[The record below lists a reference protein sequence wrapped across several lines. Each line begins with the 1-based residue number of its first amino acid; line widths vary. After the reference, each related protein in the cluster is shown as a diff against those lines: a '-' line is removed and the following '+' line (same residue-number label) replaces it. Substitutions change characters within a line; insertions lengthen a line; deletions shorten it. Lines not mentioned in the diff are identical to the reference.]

1 MGFVLSKPETSKVVR
16 GRDCPPFVTYGSA
29 CMQGWRISME
39 DAHTTIASLPRLSTP
54 ASFFAVYDGHG
65 GRIVSRYASRHVH
78 VELLKSPAFQAG
90 NIKEALSQAYIATD
104 DRMSSPE
111 GAAELQV
118 ISATPESISS
128 REDPEEFM
136 EKALNGEKIGDEEGT
151 PTVISSEGSSDI
163 ANLVG
168 CTAVSLY
175 VDWEKKVMYC
185 ANSGDSRCVL
195 SVKGEPKA
203 LSIDHKPE
211 VESEKNRIE
220 KAGGFIRSGRVNAN
234 LNLTRTLGDFE
245 YKRNTSLTPAE
256 QIISCVPDVVD
267 YPLTEDC
274 DFIVLGCDGIWD
286 VLTNSACLNF
296 IRKRLLPQSALTEE
310 EKALNDDSRIQ
321 AAQDAH
327 AASVEPEE
335 KEEWPGDVAESL
347 EELINMVCAQ
357 TMMHCLAPNI
367 QCGIGC
373 DNMTIIIVLFRESAF
388 GKRVV
393 NEFNARLARDKEKE
407 GKSSSDDM
415 TD

>member
-1 MGFVLSKPETSKVVR
+1 MGFVLSKPETTKLVR
-16 GRDCPPFVTYGSA
+16 GRDCPPYTIYGSA
-29 CMQGWRISME
+29 CMQGWRVSME
-39 DAHTTIASLPRLSTP
+39 DAHTTIALLPKVSNP

-78 VELLKSPAFQAG
+78 VELLKSAAFQAG
-90 NIKEALSQAYIATD
+90 DLKEALSQAYIATD
-104 DRMSSPE
+104 AKMLTPE
-111 GAAELQV
+111 GASELQV
-118 ISATPESISS
+118 ISATPETISS
-128 REDPEEFM
+128 REDPEEFT
-136 EKALNGEKIGDEEGT
+136 EKALNGEKVEDEEEF
-151 PTVISSEGSSDI
+151 PTVVSPDDSSDV

-168 CTAVSLY
+168 CTAVSLF
-175 VDWEKKVMYC
+175 VDWDKKVMYC

-195 SVKGEPKA
+195 SVKGEPEA
-203 LSIDHKPE
+203 LSVDHKPE
-211 VESEKNRIE
+211 LESEKARIE

-245 YKRNTSLTPAE
+245 YKRNAALKPGE

-267 YPLTEDC
+267 HAVTEDC
-274 DFIVLGCDGIWD
+274 DFVVLGCDGIWD
-286 VLTNSACLNF
+286 VLTNSACLNY
-296 IRKRLLPQSALTEE
+296 IRKRLLPQSALTAE

-327 AASVEPEE
+327 ADLEDADKE
-335 KEEWPGDVAESL
+335 KDEWPGDVAESL
-347 EELINMVCAQ
+347 EELLNMVAAQ

-373 DNMTIIIVLFRESAF
+373 DNMTIIIVLFRESTF

-393 NEFNARLARDKEKE
+393 DEFNARIAKEKKE
-407 GKSSSDDM
+407 KPDSDEM